1 MPMAVTP
8 STIANEFVGSA
19 TSGVGSLLSDVGG
32 LVEGLRARGGA
43 QIRKGIIGDQQ
54 LTVRELANDA
64 DPGLFGPSSVAWRI
78 HRDPCMLI
86 GGLRSLLLQTMHP
99 LAMAGVA
106 QHSDYKS
113 DPWGRLNRTSRFVGT
128 TTYGSTA
135 SAEESIAIVRR
146 VHDRVVGTASDGRA
160 YSANDP
166 HLLLWV
172 HVAEIDSFLT
182 AFDRYGDGKLR
193 DADRDRYVAEMAEV
207 ARRLGSEAPPESTD
221 ALAECLA
228 DFRSECEATD
238 DALETVRFLSSPPLP
253 WWTRG
258 TYASLAAAAI
268 TSLPAWVRREL
279 KLVVPPLADPLA
291 VRPMATATT
300 KMLGYLMSAPPRAE
314 QPSAI
319 ST

>member
-1 MPMAVTP
+1 MTATP
-8 STIANEFVGSA
+8 STIANDLVGGA
-19 TSGVGSLLSDVGG
+19 TSGIGSLLNGVGG
-32 LVEGLRARGGA
+32 LADGLRARGGA

-54 LTVRELANDA
+54 LTVSELANDS

-78 HRDPCMLI
+78 HRDPSMLI

-99 LAMAGVA
+99 LAMAGIA

-113 DPWGRLNRTSRFVGT
+113 DPWGRLNRTSRFVGA

-146 VHDRVVGTASDGRA
+146 VHERVVGTAPDGRA

-172 HVAEIDSFLT
+172 HVAEIDSFLS
-182 AFDRYGDGKLR
+182 AFDRYGIGKLR

-207 ARRLGSEAPPESTD
+207 ACRLGSEAPPESAN

-253 WWTRG
+253 WWTKG
-258 TYASLAAAAI
+258 TYASLAAGAI

-291 VRPMATATT
+291 IRPVASATT
-300 KMLGYLMSAPPRAE
+300 KMLGYLMSTPPRAE
-314 QPSAI
+314 RASA
-319 ST
+319 

>member
-1 MPMAVTP
+1 MAVTP
-8 STIANEFVGSA
+8 STIANDLFGGAASGIDGLL
-19 TSGVGSLLSDVGG
+19 SGVGGVA
-32 LVEGLRARGGA
+32 EGLRARGGA

-54 LTVRELANDA
+54 LTVSELANDA
-64 DPGLFGPSSVAWRI
+64 DPGLFGPSSVSWRI
-78 HRDPCMLI
+78 HRDPSMLI

-106 QHSDYKS
+106 QHSGYKS
-113 DPWGRLNRTSRFVGT
+113 DPWGRLNRTSRFVGA

-146 VHDRVVGTASDGRA
+146 VHERVVGTTPDGRA

-172 HVAEIDSFLT
+172 HVAEIDSFLC
-182 AFDRYGDGKLR
+182 AFDRYGIGKLR
-193 DADRDRYVAEMAEV
+193 DADRDRYVAEMAEI
-207 ARRLGSEAPPESTD
+207 ARRLGSESPPESAD

-228 DFRSECEATD
+228 DFRLECEVTD
-238 DALETVRFLSSPPLP
+238 EAKETVRFLSSPPLP

-258 TYASLAAAAI
+258 TYVSLAAAAI
-268 TSLPAWVRREL
+268 TSLPTWVRQDL
-279 KLVVPPLADPLA
+279 KLVIPPLADPLA

-300 KMLGYLMSAPPRAE
+300 KMLGYLMSAPPRTE
-314 QPSAI
+314 
-319 ST
+319 